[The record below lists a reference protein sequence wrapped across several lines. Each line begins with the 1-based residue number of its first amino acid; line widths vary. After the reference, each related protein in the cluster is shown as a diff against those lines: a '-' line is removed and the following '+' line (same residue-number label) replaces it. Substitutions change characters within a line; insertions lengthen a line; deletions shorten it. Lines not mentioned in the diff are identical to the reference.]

1 MTTPTLEKMMESVQ
15 QLGPE
20 DFEGLVGWIV
30 TIERERRKR
39 EASQEAAQARVV
51 MELVQ
56 SGKIPGASF
65 VSLEEAFAGAGVP
78 VWVDP
83 AGDITR
89 MFPEGAVVSHWERF
103 FMSTLEGLLNP
114 AEPGTDGSWQD
125 VTDEIVAANRPP
137 EEQSEPAFADE
148 PEYFSELP
156 APQVARD
163 DELGLEDGES
173 PPASGLD
180 DSDPEPEPSV

>member
-30 TIERERRKR
+30 TIERDRRKR
-39 EASQEAAQARVV
+39 EASQEAAQARVIL
-51 MELVQ
+51 ELVQ

-65 VSLEEAFAGAGVP
+65 VSLDEAFEGAGVP

-125 VTDEIVAANRPP
+125 VTDEVVVANHPP
-137 EEQSEPAFADE
+137 EEEPASADE

-163 DELGLEDGES
+163 DELGLEDRQS
-173 PPASGLD
+173 PPTTGLENL
-180 DSDPEPEPSV
+180 DPEPDPGA